1 MKVHHSAM
9 TRPTDARIVAVER
22 LNEGVLVKFQ
32 GGRCVFYRD
41 ELLYEIIPR
50 AEELDEEAT
59 I

>member
-1 MKVHHSAM
+1 M
-9 TRPTDARIVAVER
+9 TRPIDARIVTVER

-59 I
+59 IW